1 MLDWKLKMY
10 QDVPPH
16 HKLVLCRN
24 VSLSSPVTLQLPH
37 LRNLP
42 FLDLW
47 SWLRL
52 HWKTRYSHQR
62 ARFHMTL
69 SFAAV
74 SKISMVVWGMVEI
87 YCAQSSWPSFALM
100 ETHET
105 WLLIS
110 DDSPRVLERANEWD
124 QYIKFFRPNFSFGS
138 THSKRCLKFQNVF
151 LITCQN
157 SEIKMKGQRVLL
169 VIGTRNHPYFVFVL
183 NNTVRCIDINAVDSI
198 NQEHAKQLLVL
209 LQSGALD
216 WKRERHQLLWM
227 WRCHYHGYMVTVW
240 TVIYTVQC
248 YH

>member
-1 MLDWKLKMY
+1 MSEISTSNLLD
-10 QDVPPH
+10 Q
-16 HKLVLCRN
+16 
-24 VSLSSPVTLQLPH
+24 TF
-37 LRNLP
+37 
-42 FLDLW
+42 FLFD
-47 SWLRL
+47 
-52 HWKTRYSHQR
+52 
-62 ARFHMTL
+62 
-69 SFAAV
+69 
-74 SKISMVVWGMVEI
+74 
-87 YCAQSSWPSFALM
+87 
-100 ETHET
+100 
-105 WLLIS
+105 
-110 DDSPRVLERANEWD
+110 
-124 QYIKFFRPNFSFGS
+124 S

-248 YH
+248 YR